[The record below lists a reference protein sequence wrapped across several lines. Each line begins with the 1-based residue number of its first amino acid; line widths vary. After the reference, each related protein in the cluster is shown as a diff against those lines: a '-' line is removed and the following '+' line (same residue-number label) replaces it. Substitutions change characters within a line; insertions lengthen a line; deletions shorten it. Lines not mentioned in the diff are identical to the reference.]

1 MPPSENL
8 LSRLRRETA
17 DLHAAVEEAAG
28 LPRSVRS
35 REDYA
40 ALLTQLLRFHV
51 SAESAL
57 GDEVWSRRWAGLGID
72 LRRYRRSALL
82 VGDLTAMGARV
93 ACPVEAAPLV
103 VSTFPAA
110 LGCLYVVE
118 GSALG
123 GRVIAPVVR
132 NRLGQVSTSFFD
144 SAGRD
149 HPRPWRD
156 LRGALQR
163 YGESEPDHDEV
174 IDGARATFVAFQT
187 QVAGRLQA
195 TVR

>member
-1 MPPSENL
+1 MTQSEDL

-28 LPRSVRS
+28 LPQSVRS
-35 REDYA
+35 REDYS
-40 ALLTQLLRFHV
+40 ALLMQLLRFHA

-57 GDEVWSRRWAGLGID
+57 GKRVWRARWAGLGID
-72 LRRYRRSALL
+72 LRRYRRTALL
-82 VGDLTAMGARV
+82 VDDLTAMGACV
-93 ACPVEAAPLV
+93 PCPVEPAPFV
-103 VSTFPAA
+103 VATFPAA

-123 GRVIAPVVR
+123 GRVIAPALR
-132 NRLGQVSTSFFD
+132 HRLGEVSTSFFD

-149 HPRPWRD
+149 HPRPWRV
-156 LRGALQR
+156 LRGVLQR
-163 YGESEPDHDEV
+163 YRGSQPDQDDV

-187 QVAGRLQA
+187 QLAGRLEA
-195 TVR
+195 TGR